1 MRTLLYLFRRSCWNL
16 IPWRLRKHPFLLL
29 LILAFLCFLLAREQ
43 VQNILLER
51 L

>member
-16 IPWRLRKHPFLLL
+16 IPWRMRKHPFLLL
-29 LILAFLCFLLAREQ
+29 LILAFLFFLLARAQ
-43 VQNILLER
+43 ALNIPWER